1 MNIPIKTLQCFLTLV
16 ETENFTRAAQKCFI
30 TQPTL
35 SKIIQRLEESLGE
48 TLLIRNNQK
57 VELTQ
62 AGQLFEHS
70 ARDPR
75 PMA

>member
-48 TLLIRNNQK
+48 TLLIQNTVK
-57 VELTQ
+57 HKCEDD
-62 AGQLFEHS
+62 GK
-70 ARDPR
+70 
-75 PMA
+75 

>member
-16 ETENFTRAAQKCFI
+16 ETENFTRAAEKCFI

-48 TLLIRNNQK
+48 TLLKIGRAH
-57 VELTQ
+57 V
-62 AGQLFEHS
+62 
-70 ARDPR
+70 
-75 PMA
+75 